1 MEYTKIKNSDL
12 TVSRFAMGGCPMG
25 EYGWGKVD
33 EKDLIDA
40 VHTALDEGVTLFD
53 TADTYGLGKSEQ
65 VLGGALGE
73 HRKDV
78 VINTKFGVR
87 VGKGGTTYDNS
98 PSYIKEACEKSLKN
112 LGTDYIDIY
121 TVHYRD
127 GKTPISEVLGA
138 LEELKKEG
146 KIRYFGLSNITD
158 EDIPELKEHK
168 GSFVMFQD
176 EYSLAQRKNER
187 YMFELAEELQLTPL
201 TWGSLG
207 QGILSG
213 KYDRN
218 TTFGPDDRRS
228 RPTYVNFHGEK
239 LLKNLEIV
247 DAMRPIAQAHGKSIA
262 AVAIRFIL
270 DWIPDSVVLAGVK
283 RPGQL
288 TSNIESMDWNLSKEE
303 LDMLNR
309 ISWGAL
315 RCIRFIALE
324 DSNVRAFSERRAA

>member
-33 EKDLIDA
+33 EQDLIDA
-40 VHTALDEGVTLFD
+40 VYTALDEGVTFFD

-65 VLGGALGE
+65 VLGAALGG

-87 VGKGGTTYDNS
+87 VGKDGTSYDNS

-112 LGTDYIDIY
+112 LSTDYIDIY

-138 LEELKKEG
+138 LEDLKKEG

-158 EDIPELKEHK
+158 EDISELKEHK

-176 EYSLAQRKNER
+176 EYSLAQRKNEK

-228 RPTYVNFHGEK
+228 RSIYVNFHGEK
-239 LLKNLEIV
+239 LLKNMDIV
-247 DAMRPIAQAHGKSIA
+247 DEMRKVQTELVKEYNTDISLTAI
-262 AVAIRFIL
+262 AIRFIL
-270 DWIPDSVVLAGVK
+270 DHIPGSIVLAGIK
-283 RPGQL
+283 NPGQL
-288 TSNIESMDWNLSKEE
+288 MGNIGAFGWK
-303 LDMLNR
+303 LNDEQLKR
-309 ISWGAL
+309 LEKISRDTL
-315 RCIRFIALE
+315 PQE
-324 DSNVRAFSERRAA
+324 

>member
-1 MEYTKIKNSDL
+1 MEYIQIKNSDL

-33 EKDLIDA
+33 EQDLIDA
-40 VHTALDEGVTLFD
+40 VHTALDEGVTFFD

-65 VLGGALGE
+65 VLGAALGN

-87 VGKGGTTYDNS
+87 VGKNGTTYDNS
-98 PSYIKEACEKSLKN
+98 PAYIKEACEKSLNN
-112 LGTDYIDIY
+112 LRTDYIDIY
-121 TVHYRD
+121 TIHYRD
-127 GKTPISEVLGA
+127 GKTSILEVLRV

-176 EYSLAQRKNER
+176 EYSLAQRKNEK

-218 TTFGPDDRRS
+218 ATFGPDDRRS
-228 RPTYVNFHGEK
+228 KPIYVNFHGEK
-239 LLKNLEIV
+239 LLKNMDIV
-247 DAMRPIAQAHGKSIA
+247 DEMRYVQKELVEEYDKDISLTAI
-262 AVAIRFIL
+262 AIRFIL
-270 DWIPDSVVLAGVK
+270 DHIRDSVVLAGIK
-283 RPGQL
+283 NPGQIKG
-288 TSNIESMDWNLSKEE
+288 NIGAFGWKLNDGQ
-303 LDMLNR
+303 LDRLEK
-309 ISWGAL
+309 ISRDTL
-315 RCIRFIALE
+315 PQE
-324 DSNVRAFSERRAA
+324 